1 MSEGSRTFS
10 YRALVIGIAAMLVMG
25 LWVHFHEVLV
35 PHPNI
40 LAENSPPASAVGI
53 IIGILLVAG
62 LLARFRRSL
71 RLEKG
76 ELLVIYS
83 MLVISAPLMSQ
94 GMWHR
99 FIGLII
105 SIPHNPENMVLAD
118 SFSEK
123 LWPHGPHLVENRRF
137 EAGLDERAAAQPK
150 EKVKVVPAPQTQ
162 VGATSAVELQ
172 GTEASETTFRIQVP
186 RRQHGSEVLVPG
198 ERYFLSGL
206 FKLTGFRSQSR
217 LSVELVSGEER
228 VQVLTLGR
236 DTPETYSRPGG
247 FQRAGQPYLSLP
259 RTLGEQLDLVFT
271 LSGAG
276 TAQVTDVTFFSNE
289 SLARLHKGTSEI
301 RESDLPRLPAD
312 SRESLLVRPDNLASP
327 SGIWYALKGSIPY
340 REWLTPMLYWG
351 SIVLALFLGL
361 LGIGVIFRKQWAE
374 HERFSFPL
382 VVVPRLLLEERE
394 ENGRTVRP
402 LFRSGTFL
410 VGMSLAILYCMLQG
424 LAFYVPGLPDPTV
437 QLNLTEYVGSP
448 AMKAFVAG
456 FDPGGAGGF
465 QIVLLFTAI
474 AFFVE
479 LDMLLSI
486 VVCFWLAKLP
496 FYFGEALGW
505 KNLKGPVDAFPFAQ
519 EQHIGAFLSLALIV
533 LWTARRHL
541 LAVGRRAFG
550 LAGGADDT
558 SEAFS
563 YRTAMLLVVASF
575 VFFAL
580 WGAAA
585 GLGAGNALLFF
596 GFLVVCGFSASRIRT
611 ECGAPFT
618 YFTPYYP
625 YLIFF
630 LFGGLFTFRLET
642 MVLAFAAGGF
652 MAVAQFLLF
661 APTQVEML
669 QLADTEKAKPRG
681 VSWALLIGLL
691 GGVTIGGYFMLVWA
705 YGKGAES
712 ITYMKTWAV
721 SQNWYFTSLR
731 TAVAN
736 ADAQVLHAA
745 ATGEEAG
752 AVFPAGALTAV
763 GIGGG
768 ITLLLT
774 FLRTQFV
781 GFWIHPIGYI
791 LANTFFIYAV
801 WGSILAAWVIKWSA
815 LKIGGPRLIRE
826 RMTPFFVGVF
836 VGSVAGMLFWDI
848 VAAILMSRGTREV
861 FTCLP

>member
-35 PHPNI
+35 PHTNI
-40 LAENSPPASAVGI
+40 LAENSPPASAVGLFV
-53 IIGILLVAG
+53 GILIVGG

-71 RLEKG
+71 RLTKG
-76 ELLVIYS
+76 ELLVVYT

-99 FIGLII
+99 FLGLIVA
-105 SIPHNPENMVLAD
+105 IPHNPENMVLAD
-118 SFSEK
+118 SYSEK

-137 EAGLDERAAAQPK
+137 ESGLNERCSGQPK
-150 EKVKVVPAPQTQ
+150 DRVKVVPAPRSQ
-162 VGATSAVELQ
+162 VGDTSAVELHSAE
-172 GTEASETTFRIQVP
+172 GSETTFRIQVP
-186 RRQHGSEVLVPG
+186 RYQRRADALVPG
-198 ERYFLSGL
+198 ERYFVSGL

-217 LSVELVSGEER
+217 LAVELVSGDER

-247 FQRAGQPYLSLP
+247 FQRAGQPYISLP
-259 RTLGEQLDLVFT
+259 RNLGDRLDIVFT
-271 LSGAG
+271 LTGAG
-276 TAQVTDVTFFSNE
+276 TAQITDVTLFSNE
-289 SLARLHKGTSEI
+289 SLARLHKGGSEI
-301 RESDLPRLPAD
+301 RESDLAQLPAG
-312 SRESLLVRPDNLASP
+312 SRNSLLVRPDDLHAP
-327 SGIWYALKGSIPY
+327 AGIWYTLKAYIPY
-340 REWLTPMLYWG
+340 REWLTPALYWG
-351 SIVLALFLGL
+351 SIVLALFVGL
-361 LGIGVIFRKQWAE
+361 FGIGVIFRKQWAE
-374 HERFSFPL
+374 HERFAFPL

-394 ENGRTVRP
+394 EGGRTFRP
-402 LFRSGTFL
+402 IFRSGAFL
-410 VGMSLAILYCMLQG
+410 CGVGFAFLYCLMQG

-437 QLNLTEYVGSP
+437 QIEMLDYVATEP
-448 AMKAFVAG
+448 MKAFVRG
-456 FDPGGAGGF
+456 FYTSEF
-465 QIVLLFTAI
+465 KIVLLFTAI

-486 VVCFWLAKLP
+486 LVCFWIAKLP
-496 FYFGEALGW
+496 FYFGESLGW
-505 KNLKGPVDAFPFAQ
+505 KAINGPVDDFPFAQ

-541 LAVGRRAFG
+541 VAVGRRALG
-550 LAGGADDT
+550 LAGGADD
-558 SEAFS
+558 SNEAFS
-563 YRTAMLLVVASF
+563 YRTALVLVAGSF

-580 WGAAA
+580 WGASA

-618 YFTPYYP
+618 YFTPYFP

-669 QLADTEKAKPRG
+669 QLADTEKMSPRG
-681 VSWALLIGLL
+681 VSWALLVGLA
-691 GGVTIGGYFMLVWA
+691 GGVLIGGYFMLSWA
-705 YGKGAES
+705 YGKGAEN
-712 ITYMKTWAV
+712 ITFMKDWAV
-721 SQNWYFTSLR
+721 SQNWYFRSLR
-731 TAVAN
+731 EAVAT
-736 ADAQVLHAA
+736 ADAKVLQAT
-745 ATGEEAG
+745 ATGEHVG
-752 AVFPAGALTAV
+752 ASLPAGPLTAV
-763 GIGGG
+763 GIGGAV
-768 ITLLLT
+768 TLLLT
-774 FLRTQFV
+774 ILRTLFV
-781 GFWIHPIGYI
+781 GFWVHPIGYI
-791 LANTFFIYAV
+791 LANTYFIYGV

-826 RMTPFFVGVF
+826 RMTPFFVGMF
-836 VGSVAGMLFWDI
+836 VGGVAGMFFWDV
-848 VAAILMSRGTREV
+848 VAVILMSRGTREV
-861 FTCLP
+861 FTCFP